1 MLRIKSTLKSAYLVL
16 STVIFAGPFQIS
28 SPVLVELVFSTSFD
42 DPPSVV
48 PSAVRF
54 LLQQW
59 YLYFYLWKR
68 DLGCYCVIFE
78 TFCWL
83 MPINYL
89 RICNSLYNLL
99 WIFGQ
104 FCVLSGWHDVCLWC
118 MSILIA
124 CWPDDVLIFL
134 GEIWLIYNYCKPISN
149 TSGIYIQY
157 NTKLTTVIFRVF
169 RWTRQV

>member
-42 DPPSVV
+42 DPPCVV

-54 LLQQW
+54 LLEQW

-68 DLGCYCVIFE
+68 DLGCHCVIFE
-78 TFCWL
+78 TICWL
-83 MPINYL
+83 MLINYL

-104 FCVLSGWHDVCLWC
+104 FCVLSEWHDVCLFSLPVGQ
-118 MSILIA
+118 MM
-124 CWPDDVLIFL
+124 CWFFL

-149 TSGIYIQY
+149 TSSIYIQY
-157 NTKLTTVIFRVF
+157 NTKLTAVIFRVF